1 MSSKSDGEK
10 PTSLQG
16 VELGDVPCTQPERS
30 REASW
35 ENLHSSWVLEAG
47 GGGGGGGKVA
57 IASILVIQ
65 TPIKVLLWRD
75 SADVIKIPNQL
86 TLN

>member
-1 MSSKSDGEK
+1 MGRNPHPYK
-10 PTSLQG
+10 G

-35 ENLHSSWVLEAG
+35 ENLRSSWVLEAG